1 MKSVIKYHL
10 KKKELDAQDEAQ
22 KKVKKTIKKKSDIPA
37 SQNPLTRGPEDVMND
52 FSGKTF
58 LPTESS
64 DIGNAQVNIMP
75 LKDIPDAT
83 IKRKWDKS
91 KKAKPIKGIDYDVE
105 KGYVGSEMSINKGYW
120 NHKVMIGHPMTGVL
134 RAEWVLA
141 RYGQIIPTNWSMMD
155 SYQPLPMQFA
165 PMKYLV
171 PDAQNVI
178 VKHALDRK
186 VEWVFL
192 VEQDNV
198 LPPDCFIRM
207 NEYMRKA
214 DTPIISGLYFTK
226 SVPPEPMIY
235 RGVGNSF
242 YRDWKLGERV
252 WCTGLPTGCVIIHS
266 SVLQAVWDEA
276 PEYKVGDV
284 MTRRV
289 FETPEKVWYDP
300 QTAGYRTEVG
310 TSDLNFCN
318 KLMDPETN
326 FLEKAGWSKHQ
337 KMDNPFLVDTNIF
350 VKHIDMDGRMF
361 PLEMPEE
368 YFPVVKPRDNGKH

>member
-1 MKSVIKYHL
+1 MNGLVNYMRRKNELDKQDAAVAKA
-10 KKKELDAQDEAQ
+10 KKEGKKMTPKKHNPKDPSQRTSQDVLNE
-22 KKVKKTIKKKSDIPA
+22 
-37 SQNPLTRGPEDVMND
+37 
-52 FSGKTF
+52 FSGKSFKATK
-58 LPTESS
+58 EV
-64 DIGNAQVNIMP
+64 IGNAEINIMP
-75 LKDIPDAT
+75 LKDIPKQT
-83 IKRKWDKS
+83 STPNRKL
-91 KKAKPIKGIDYDVE
+91 AKPQKGLDYNLE
-105 KGYVGSEMSINKGYW
+105 ESFLGSQISTNSGYW

-178 VKHALDRK
+178 VKHVLDRK
-186 VEWVFL
+186 VEWMFL

-207 NEYMRKA
+207 NEYMRKM
-214 DTPIISGLYFTK
+214 DVPIVSGLYFTK

-242 YRDWKLGERV
+242 FRDWKLGERV
-252 WCTGLPTGCVIIHS
+252 WCSGLPTGCVIIHS
-266 SVLQAVWDEA
+266 SILQAVWDES

-284 MTRRV
+284 VTRRV
-289 FETPEKVWYDP
+289 FECPEKVWYDP
-300 QTAGYRTEVG
+300 QSGGYRTEVG

-318 KLMDPETN
+318 KLMDKETN
-326 FLEKAGWSKHQ
+326 FLEKAGWSKFQ
-337 KMDNPFLVDTNIF
+337 KMTNPFLVDTNIF

-361 PLEMPEE
+361 PLEMPPE
-368 YFPVVKPRDNGKH
+368 YFPVVEPRDNGKF

>member
-1 MKSVIKYHL
+1 MRSVINYHNR
-10 KKKELDAQDEAQ
+10 KKELDAQEAAVKQ
-22 KKVKKTIKKKSDIPA
+22 AKKTENTNAKAGVPV
-37 SQNPLTRGPEDVMND
+37 SQNPVTRSTNDVLDD
-52 FSGKTF
+52 FSGKTYK
-58 LPTESS
+58 S
-64 DIGNAQVNIMP
+64 GNATVNIMP
-75 LKDIPDAT
+75 LKDIPDQT
-83 IKRKWDKS
+83 VKTPRKKVG
-91 KKAKPIKGIDYDVE
+91 KALKGIDYDVE
-105 KGYVGSEMSINKGYW
+105 KGYLGSEMDVNKGYW

-165 PMKYLV
+165 PMRYLV

-186 VEWVFL
+186 VEWVFF

-207 NEYMRKA
+207 NDYMRKA
-214 DTPIISGLYFTK
+214 DIPIVSGLYFTK

-242 YRDWKLGERV
+242 FKDWKLGERV
-252 WCTGLPTGCVIIHS
+252 WCTGVPTGCLIIHS
-266 SVLQAVWDEA
+266 SILKAVWDES
-276 PEYKVGDV
+276 PEYKVGEV
-284 MTRRV
+284 VTRRV
-289 FETPEKVWYDP
+289 FETPENVWFDP
-300 QTAGYRTEVG
+300 QTGGFRTEVG

-318 KLMDPETN
+318 KLMNKETR
-326 FLEKAGWSKHQ
+326 FFEKAGWKKHQ
-337 KMDNPFLVDTNIF
+337 EMENPFLVDTNIF

-368 YFPVVKPRDNGKH
+368 YFPVVPPQDNGKY